1 MTDINHDN
9 TVYPSSSFSGSP
21 YLYGQV
27 YTPSPDTR
35 LTQIKDLAVP
45 QLVRRTNGR
54 YTIRFRFKGATSPFL
69 SVSTRST
76 DRRTATM
83 RQRELAATAKAFM
96 LDRQEVSLQEL
107 TTHLKSMAE
116 QFLTDET
123 NDYWNGLEVA
133 TLVDEKSNLKELAAT
148 QALSLDQQKGI
159 RLALEVLTAAQQR
172 VDTGDTSGLIKL
184 TDGGGDDNN
193 HTDES
198 TIGDSTAILNNEQG
212 DRPAV
217 FTQVTA
223 PCSHSERPA
232 VESQPEVIHFRPLES
247 SRLDVNLTSRRFKS
261 LILQP
266 SVVFQEL
273 VTSLLAEKVQ
283 ILKSSSYKDLSSSL
297 NTVSRF
303 LPEDMDLMSRSGW
316 LAVRDAMLA
325 SEVRPSTINKLLTK
339 AKMCL
344 DYGLMNGQLEGRNPI
359 ERMKLTKDID
369 SKRRAFTDEELER
382 LLVRVEAE
390 YQFTR
395 HTAHTTSEARRWASL
410 VSVITGA
417 RAAEVCHL
425 TKRDIVTLD
434 NGLVCIDINED
445 GEGKSVKNKHS
456 VRLVPLTDGAYGFD
470 LASFLEWVYMQPEDE
485 GPLFGMTPSAYSS
498 WFNSRVIT
506 EALPDAENVSLHSLR
521 HWLATRMKER
531 GVNLVDAQG
540 ILGHSS
546 QSITYD
552 LYGKG
557 HAVGR
562 LAEVLKTAL
571 L

>member
-35 LTQIKDLAVP
+35 LTQIKDLATP

-54 YTIRFRFKGATSPFL
+54 YTVRFRLKGATTPFL

-96 LDRQEVSLQEL
+96 LDRPEVSLQEL
-107 TTHLKSMAE
+107 TEHLRSMAE
-116 QFLTDET
+116 QFLTDASD
-123 NDYWNGLEVA
+123 DYWNGLEVA

-184 TDGGGDDNN
+184 IDGGVSQLTDDNN
-193 HTDES
+193 LTDDS
-198 TIGDSTAILNNEQG
+198 TICDSMAILRNEQG
-212 DRPAV
+212 VSPQV
-217 FTQVTA
+217 FTQ
-223 PCSHSERPA
+223 ER
-232 VESQPEVIHFRPLES
+232 
-247 SRLDVNLTSRRFKS
+247 
-261 LILQP
+261 QP
-266 SVVFQEL
+266 SVVFSSL
-273 VTSLLAEKVQ
+273 VSSLLAEKVQ
-283 ILKSSSYKDLSSSL
+283 TLKTSSYKDLSSSL

-303 LPEDMDLMSRSGW
+303 LPEDMALMSRSEW

-325 SEVRPSTINKLLTK
+325 AEVRPSTINKLLTK

-359 ERMKLTKDID
+359 ERMKLTKDTD
-369 SKRRAFTDEELER
+369 SKRRAFTDDELEG
-382 LLVRVEAE
+382 LLGRVEAE

-395 HTAHTTSEARRWASL
+395 HTAQTSSEARRWASL
-410 VSVITGA
+410 VSVVTGA
-417 RAAEVCHL
+417 RSAEVCHL

-470 LASFLEWVYMQPEDE
+470 LASFLSWVNTQSDE

-562 LAEVLKTAL
+562 LADVLKTAL

>member
-1 MTDINHDN
+1 
-9 TVYPSSSFSGSP
+9 
-21 YLYGQV
+21 
-27 YTPSPDTR
+27 
-35 LTQIKDLAVP
+35 
-45 QLVRRTNGR
+45 
-54 YTIRFRFKGATSPFL
+54 
-69 SVSTRST
+69 
-76 DRRTATM
+76 M

-96 LDRQEVSLQEL
+96 LDRPEVSLQEL
-107 TTHLKSMAE
+107 TEHLRSMAE
-116 QFLTDET
+116 QFLTDASD
-123 NDYWNGLEVA
+123 DYWNGLEVA

-184 TDGGGDDNN
+184 IDDNN
-193 HTDES
+193 HTDYS
-198 TIGDSTAILNNEQG
+198 TIGDSTSILKNEQG
-212 DRPAV
+212 DRPVV
-217 FTQVTA
+217 FTQ
-223 PCSHSERPA
+223 ER
-232 VESQPEVIHFRPLES
+232 QPEVTICSFS
-247 SRLDVNLTSRRFKS
+247 
-261 LILQP
+261 
-266 SVVFQEL
+266 EL
-273 VTSLLAEKVQ
+273 VSSLLAEKVQ
-283 ILKSSSYKDLSSSL
+283 TLKSSSYKDLSSSL

-303 LPEDMDLMSRSGW
+303 LPEDMDLMSRSEW

-359 ERMKLTKDID
+359 ERMKLTKDVD

-395 HTAHTTSEARRWASL
+395 HTAHTTSEARRWATL
-410 VSVITGA
+410 VSVVTGA
-417 RAAEVCHL
+417 RSAEVCHL
-425 TKRDIVTLD
+425 IKRDIVTIEKM
-434 NGLVCIDINED
+434 VCIDINED
-445 GEGKSVKNKHS
+445 GDGKSVKNKHS

-470 LASFLEWVYMQPEDE
+470 LTSFLSWVDAQPDD

-498 WFNSRVIT
+498 WFNSRVLT
-506 EALPDAENVSLHSLR
+506 EALPDADNVSLHSLR

-562 LAEVLKTAL
+562 LADAL
-571 L
+571 NLALVGM

>member
-9 TVYPSSSFSGSP
+9 TVCPSSSFSGSP
-21 YLYGQV
+21 YLYQQV
-27 YTPSPDTR
+27 CTSSPDTR

-45 QLVRRTNGR
+45 QLVRRANGR
-54 YTIRFRFKGATSPFL
+54 YTIRFRLKGQTIPFL

-76 DRRTATM
+76 DRRVATM
-83 RQRELAATAKAFM
+83 RQRELAATAKSFM
-96 LDRQEVSLQEL
+96 LDRPDVSLQEL
-107 TTHLKSMAE
+107 TDHLRSMAE
-116 QFLTDET
+116 QFLTDASD
-123 NDYWNGLEVA
+123 DYWNGLEVA

-184 TDGGGDDNN
+184 IDDNN
-193 HTDES
+193 LTDDS
-198 TIGDSTAILNNEQG
+198 TIGDSTSILKNEQG

-217 FTQVTA
+217 FTQ
-223 PCSHSERPA
+223 ERQ
-232 VESQPEVIHFRPLES
+232 S
-247 SRLDVNLTSRRFKS
+247 
-261 LILQP
+261 
-266 SVVFQEL
+266 SVVFSSL
-273 VTSLLAEKVQ
+273 VSSLLAEKVQ
-283 ILKSSSYKDLSSSL
+283 TLKTSSYKDLSSSL

-316 LAVRDAMLA
+316 LAVRDSILA

-382 LLVRVEAE
+382 LLVRVESE

-410 VSVITGA
+410 VSVVTGA
-417 RAAEVCHL
+417 RSAEVCHL

-445 GEGKSVKNKHS
+445 GDGKSVKNKHS

-470 LASFLEWVYMQPEDE
+470 LTSFLSWVDMQPDE

-498 WFNSRVIT
+498 WFNSRVLT
-506 EALPDAENVSLHSLR
+506 EALGDSQDVSLHSLR

-562 LAEVLKTAL
+562 LADVLKTAL

>member
-21 YLYGQV
+21 YLYQ
-27 YTPSPDTR
+27 TSSPDTR
-35 LTQIKDLAVP
+35 LTQINLLATP
-45 QLVRRTNGR
+45 QLVRRANGR
-54 YTIRFRFKGATSPFL
+54 YTIRFRLKGQTIPFL

-76 DRRTATM
+76 DRRVATM
-83 RQRELAATAKAFM
+83 RQRELAATAKTFM
-96 LDRQEVSLQEL
+96 LDRPEVSLQEL
-107 TTHLKSMAE
+107 TEHLRSMAE
-116 QFLTDET
+116 QFLTDASD
-123 NDYWNGLEVA
+123 DYWNGLEVA
-133 TLVDEKSNLKELAAT
+133 TLVDEKSNLRDT

-172 VDTGDTSGLIKL
+172 VDTGDASGLIKL
-184 TDGGGDDNN
+184 IDDNN
-193 HTDES
+193 HTDYS
-198 TIGDSTAILNNEQG
+198 TIGDSTSILKNEQG

-217 FTQVTA
+217 FTQ
-223 PCSHSERPA
+223 ER
-232 VESQPEVIHFRPLES
+232 QPEVTICSFS
-247 SRLDVNLTSRRFKS
+247 
-261 LILQP
+261 
-266 SVVFQEL
+266 EL
-273 VTSLLAEKVQ
+273 VSSLLAEKVQ
-283 ILKSSSYKDLSSSL
+283 TLKSSSYKDLSSSL

-303 LPEDMDLMSRSGW
+303 LPEDMDLMSRSEW
-316 LAVRDAMLA
+316 LAVRDSMLA
-325 SEVRPSTINKLLTK
+325 AEVRPSTINKLLTK

-382 LLVRVEAE
+382 LLVRVESE

-410 VSVITGA
+410 VSVVTGA
-417 RAAEVCHL
+417 RSAEVCHL

-434 NGLVCIDINED
+434 NGLTCIDINED
-445 GEGKSVKNKHS
+445 GDGKSVKNKHS
-456 VRLVPLTDGAYGFD
+456 VRLVPLTDGACGFD
-470 LASFLEWVYMQPEDE
+470 LKSFLEWVDAQPEDE

-498 WFNSRVIT
+498 WFNSRVLT
-506 EALPDAENVSLHSLR
+506 EALGDAENVSLHSLR

>member
-1 MTDINHDN
+1 MTDINYDN

-21 YLYGQV
+21 YLYQQV

-35 LTQIKDLAVP
+35 LTQINLLGVAKP
-45 QLVRRTNGR
+45 QLVRRANGR
-54 YTIRFRFKGATSPFL
+54 YTIRFRLKGQTTPFL

-76 DRRTATM
+76 DRRVATM

-96 LDRQEVSLQEL
+96 LDRPEVSLQEL
-107 TTHLKSMAE
+107 TEHLRSMAE
-116 QFLTDET
+116 QFLTDASD
-123 NDYWNGLEVA
+123 DYWNGLEVA

-172 VDTGDTSGLIKL
+172 VDTGDTSSLIKL
-184 TDGGGDDNN
+184 IDGGVSQLTDDNN
-193 HTDES
+193 HTDYS
-198 TIGDSTAILNNEQG
+198 TISDSTSILKNEQG

-217 FTQVTA
+217 LTQ
-223 PCSHSERPA
+223 ER
-232 VESQPEVIHFRPLES
+232 
-247 SRLDVNLTSRRFKS
+247 
-261 LILQP
+261 QP
-266 SVVFQEL
+266 SVVFSSL
-273 VTSLLAEKVQ
+273 VSSLLAEKVQ
-283 ILKSSSYKDLSSSL
+283 TLKSSSYKDLSSSL

-303 LPEDMDLMSRSGW
+303 LTTGMDLMSRSEW

-325 SEVRPSTINKLLTK
+325 AEVRPSTINKLLTK

-382 LLVRVEAE
+382 LLVRVESE

-410 VSVITGA
+410 VSVVTGA
-417 RAAEVCHL
+417 RSAEVCHL

-445 GEGKSVKNKHS
+445 GDGKSVKNKHS
-456 VRLVPLTDGAYGFD
+456 VRLVPLTDGACGLD
-470 LASFLEWVYMQPEDE
+470 LKSFLEWVDMQPDE

-498 WFNSRVIT
+498 WFNSRVMT
-506 EALPDAENVSLHSLR
+506 EALGDATDVSLHSLR

>member
-9 TVYPSSSFSGSP
+9 TVCPSSSFSGSP
-21 YLYGQV
+21 YLYQQV
-27 YTPSPDTR
+27 YTSSPDTR

-45 QLVRRTNGR
+45 QLVRRANGR
-54 YTIRFRFKGATSPFL
+54 YTIRFRLKGQTTPFL

-76 DRRTATM
+76 DRRVATM

-96 LDRQEVSLQEL
+96 LDRPEVSLQEL
-107 TTHLKSMAE
+107 TAHLRSMAE
-116 QFLTDET
+116 QFLTDASD
-123 NDYWNGLEVA
+123 DYWNGLEVA
-133 TLVDEKSNLKELAAT
+133 TLVDEKSNLRELAAT

-184 TDGGGDDNN
+184 IDGGVSWLTDDNN
-193 HTDES
+193 HTDYS
-198 TIGDSTAILNNEQG
+198 TIGDSTSILKNEQG
-212 DRPAV
+212 GRPAV
-217 FTQVTA
+217 FTQ
-223 PCSHSERPA
+223 ER
-232 VESQPEVIHFRPLES
+232 
-247 SRLDVNLTSRRFKS
+247 
-261 LILQP
+261 QP
-266 SVVFQEL
+266 SVVFSSL
-273 VTSLLAEKVQ
+273 VSSLLAEKVQ
-283 ILKSSSYKDLSSSL
+283 TLKSSSYKDLSSSL

-303 LPEDMDLMSRSGW
+303 LPEDMDLMSRSEW
-316 LAVRDAMLA
+316 LAVRDSMLA
-325 SEVRPSTINKLLTK
+325 AEVRPSTINKLLTK

-382 LLVRVEAE
+382 LLVRVESE

-410 VSVITGA
+410 VSVVTGA
-417 RAAEVCHL
+417 RSAEVCHL

-445 GEGKSVKNKHS
+445 GDGKSVKNKHS
-456 VRLVPLTDGAYGFD
+456 VRLVPLTDGACGLD
-470 LASFLEWVYMQPEDE
+470 LKSFLEWVDTQPTD

-498 WFNSRVIT
+498 WFNSRVMT
-506 EALPDAENVSLHSLR
+506 EALGDATDVSLHSLR

>member
-1 MTDINHDN
+1 
-9 TVYPSSSFSGSP
+9 
-21 YLYGQV
+21 
-27 YTPSPDTR
+27 
-35 LTQIKDLAVP
+35 
-45 QLVRRTNGR
+45 
-54 YTIRFRFKGATSPFL
+54 
-69 SVSTRST
+69 
-76 DRRTATM
+76 M

-96 LDRQEVSLQEL
+96 LDRPEVSLQEL
-107 TTHLKSMAE
+107 TEHLRSMAE
-116 QFLTDET
+116 QFLTDASD
-123 NDYWNGLEVA
+123 DYWNGLEVA

-172 VDTGDTSGLIKL
+172 VDTGDASGLIKL
-184 TDGGGDDNN
+184 IDDNN
-193 HTDES
+193 HTDYS
-198 TIGDSTAILNNEQG
+198 TIGDSKAILKNEQG

-217 FTQVTA
+217 FTQEPQPDLPA
-223 PCSHSERPA
+223 ICSFS
-232 VESQPEVIHFRPLES
+232 
-247 SRLDVNLTSRRFKS
+247 
-261 LILQP
+261 
-266 SVVFQEL
+266 EL
-273 VTSLLAEKVQ
+273 VSSLLAEKVQ
-283 ILKSSSYKDLSSSL
+283 TLKSSSYKDLSSSL

-316 LAVRDAMLA
+316 LAVRDSMLA
-325 SEVRPSTINKLLTK
+325 AEVRPSTINKLLTK

-410 VSVITGA
+410 VSVVTGA
-417 RAAEVCHL
+417 RSAEVCHL

-445 GEGKSVKNKHS
+445 GDGKSVKNKHS

-470 LASFLEWVYMQPEDE
+470 LTSFLSWVDMQPDE

-498 WFNSRVIT
+498 WFNSRVMT
-506 EALPDAENVSLHSLR
+506 EALGDSQNVSLHSLR

-562 LAEVLKTAL
+562 LADVLKTAL

>member
-1 MTDINHDN
+1 MTDINHDS

-27 YTPSPDTR
+27 YTSSPDTR
-35 LTQIKDLAVP
+35 LTQINLLSVAKP
-45 QLVRRTNGR
+45 QLVRRANGR
-54 YTIRFRFKGATSPFL
+54 YTIRFRLKGQTTPFL

-76 DRRTATM
+76 DRRVATM

-96 LDRQEVSLQEL
+96 LDRPEVSLQEL
-107 TTHLKSMAE
+107 TEHLRSMAE
-116 QFLTDET
+116 QFLTDASD
-123 NDYWNGLEVA
+123 DYWNGLEVA

-172 VDTGDTSGLIKL
+172 IDTGDTSGLIKL
-184 TDGGGDDNN
+184 IDDNN
-193 HTDES
+193 HTDYS
-198 TIGDSTAILNNEQG
+198 TIGDSTSILKNEQG
-212 DRPAV
+212 DRPVV
-217 FTQVTA
+217 FTQ
-223 PCSHSERPA
+223 ER
-232 VESQPEVIHFRPLES
+232 QPEVTICSFS
-247 SRLDVNLTSRRFKS
+247 
-261 LILQP
+261 
-266 SVVFQEL
+266 EL
-273 VTSLLAEKVQ
+273 VSSLLAEKVQ
-283 ILKSSSYKDLSSSL
+283 TLKSSSYKDLSSSL

-303 LPEDMDLMSRSGW
+303 LPEDMDLMSRSEW

-359 ERMKLTKDID
+359 ERMKLTKDVD
-369 SKRRAFTDEELER
+369 SKRRAFTDEEMER
-382 LLVRVEAE
+382 LLVRVESE

-410 VSVITGA
+410 VSVVTGA
-417 RAAEVCHL
+417 RSAEVCHL

-445 GEGKSVKNKHS
+445 GDGKSVKNKHS
-456 VRLVPLTDGAYGFD
+456 VRLVPLTDGACGLD
-470 LASFLEWVYMQPEDE
+470 LKSFLEWVDMQPDE

-498 WFNSRVIT
+498 WFNSRVLT

-557 HAVGR
+557 HAVQR
-562 LAEVLKTAL
+562 LADAL
-571 L
+571 AVTFG

>member
-1 MTDINHDN
+1 
-9 TVYPSSSFSGSP
+9 
-21 YLYGQV
+21 
-27 YTPSPDTR
+27 
-35 LTQIKDLAVP
+35 
-45 QLVRRTNGR
+45 
-54 YTIRFRFKGATSPFL
+54 
-69 SVSTRST
+69 
-76 DRRTATM
+76 M
-83 RQRELAATAKAFM
+83 RQRELAVTAKAFL
-96 LDRQEVSLQEL
+96 LDKPEVTLQEL
-107 TTHLKSMAE
+107 TEHLRSMAE
-116 QFLTDET
+116 QFLTDASD
-123 NDYWNGLEVA
+123 DYWNGIEVA

-172 VDTGDTSGLIKL
+172 VDTGDASGLIKL
-184 TDGGGDDNN
+184 IDDNN
-193 HTDES
+193 HTDYS
-198 TIGDSTAILNNEQG
+198 TIGDSTSILKNEQG

-223 PCSHSERPA
+223 PCSHSEC
-232 VESQPEVIHFRPLES
+232 QPEVAICSFS
-247 SRLDVNLTSRRFKS
+247 
-261 LILQP
+261 
-266 SVVFQEL
+266 EL
-273 VTSLLAEKVQ
+273 VSSLLAEKVQ
-283 ILKSSSYKDLSSSL
+283 TLKSSSYKDLSSSL

-303 LPEDMDLMSRSGW
+303 LPEDMDLMSRSEW

-325 SEVRPSTINKLLTK
+325 AEVRPSTINKLLTK

-410 VSVITGA
+410 VSVVTGA
-417 RAAEVCHL
+417 RSAEVCHL

-445 GEGKSVKNKHS
+445 GDGKSVKNKHS

-470 LASFLEWVYMQPEDE
+470 LKSFLSWVDMQPDE

-498 WFNSRVIT
+498 WFNSRVLT

-557 HAVGR
+557 HAVQR
-562 LAEVLKTAL
+562 LADAL
-571 L
+571 VMTHG

>member
-9 TVYPSSSFSGSP
+9 TVCPSSSFSGSP

-35 LTQIKDLAVP
+35 LTQINLLGVAKP
-45 QLVRRTNGR
+45 QLVRRANGR
-54 YTIRFRFKGATSPFL
+54 YTIRFRLKGQTIPFL

-76 DRRTATM
+76 DRRVATM

-96 LDRQEVSLQEL
+96 LDRPEVSLQEL
-107 TTHLKSMAE
+107 TEHLRSMAE
-116 QFLTDET
+116 QFLTDASD
-123 NDYWNGLEVA
+123 DYWNGLEVA

-172 VDTGDTSGLIKL
+172 VDTGDASGLIKL
-184 TDGGGDDNN
+184 IDDNN
-193 HTDES
+193 HTDYS
-198 TIGDSTAILNNEQG
+198 TIGDSTSILKNEQG

-217 FTQVTA
+217 FTQ
-223 PCSHSERPA
+223 ER
-232 VESQPEVIHFRPLES
+232 QPEVTICSFS
-247 SRLDVNLTSRRFKS
+247 
-261 LILQP
+261 
-266 SVVFQEL
+266 EL
-273 VTSLLAEKVQ
+273 VSSLLAEKVQ
-283 ILKSSSYKDLSSSL
+283 TLKSSSYKDLSSSL

-303 LPEDMDLMSRSGW
+303 LPEDMDLMSRSEW

-359 ERMKLTKDID
+359 ERMKLTKDVD

-395 HTAHTTSEARRWASL
+395 HTAHTTSEARRWATL
-410 VSVITGA
+410 VSVVTGA
-417 RAAEVCHL
+417 RSAEVCHL
-425 TKRDIVTLD
+425 IKRDIVTID
-434 NGLVCIDINED
+434 KMVCIDINED
-445 GEGKSVKNKHS
+445 GDGKSVKNKHS

-470 LASFLEWVYMQPEDE
+470 LTSFLSWVDAQPDD

-498 WFNSRVIT
+498 WFNSRVLT
-506 EALPDAENVSLHSLR
+506 EALPDADNVSLHSLR

-562 LAEVLKTAL
+562 LADAL
-571 L
+571 NLALVGM

>member
-35 LTQIKDLAVP
+35 LTQINLLGVAKP
-45 QLVRRTNGR
+45 QLVRRANGR
-54 YTIRFRFKGATSPFL
+54 YTIRFRLKGQTTPFL

-76 DRRTATM
+76 DRRVATM

-96 LDRQEVSLQEL
+96 LDRPEVSLQEL
-107 TTHLKSMAE
+107 TEHLRSMAE
-116 QFLTDET
+116 QFLTDASD
-123 NDYWNGLEVA
+123 DYWNGLEVA

-184 TDGGGDDNN
+184 IDDNN
-193 HTDES
+193 HTDYS
-198 TIGDSTAILNNEQG
+198 TIGDSTSILKNEQG
-212 DRPAV
+212 DRPVV
-217 FTQVTA
+217 FTQ
-223 PCSHSERPA
+223 ER
-232 VESQPEVIHFRPLES
+232 QPEVTICSFS
-247 SRLDVNLTSRRFKS
+247 
-261 LILQP
+261 
-266 SVVFQEL
+266 EL
-273 VTSLLAEKVQ
+273 VSSLLAEKVQ
-283 ILKSSSYKDLSSSL
+283 TLKSSSYKDLSSSL

-303 LPEDMDLMSRSGW
+303 LPEDMDLMSRSEW

-359 ERMKLTKDID
+359 ERMKLTKDVD

-395 HTAHTTSEARRWASL
+395 HTAHTTSEARRWATL
-410 VSVITGA
+410 VSVVTGA
-417 RAAEVCHL
+417 RSAEVCHL
-425 TKRDIVTLD
+425 IKRDIVTID
-434 NGLVCIDINED
+434 KMVCIDINED
-445 GEGKSVKNKHS
+445 GDGKSVKNKHS

-470 LASFLEWVYMQPEDE
+470 LTSFLSWVDAQPDD

-498 WFNSRVIT
+498 WFNSRVLT
-506 EALPDAENVSLHSLR
+506 EALPDADNVSLHSLR

-562 LAEVLKTAL
+562 LADAL
-571 L
+571 AVALSTP

>member
-9 TVYPSSSFSGSP
+9 TVYQSSSFSGSP
-21 YLYGQV
+21 YLYQQV

-35 LTQIKDLAVP
+35 LTQINLLGVAKP
-45 QLVRRTNGR
+45 QLVRRANGR
-54 YTIRFRFKGATSPFL
+54 YTIRFRLKGQTTPFL

-76 DRRTATM
+76 DRRVATM

-96 LDRQEVSLQEL
+96 LDRPEVSLQEL
-107 TTHLKSMAE
+107 TEHLRSMAE
-116 QFLTDET
+116 QFLTDASD
-123 NDYWNGLEVA
+123 DYWNGLEVA

-184 TDGGGDDNN
+184 IDDNN
-193 HTDES
+193 LTDDS
-198 TIGDSTAILNNEQG
+198 TIGDSTSILNNEQG

-217 FTQVTA
+217 FTQ
-223 PCSHSERPA
+223 ERQ
-232 VESQPEVIHFRPLES
+232 S
-247 SRLDVNLTSRRFKS
+247 
-261 LILQP
+261 
-266 SVVFQEL
+266 SVVFSSL
-273 VTSLLAEKVQ
+273 VSSLLAEKVQ
-283 ILKSSSYKDLSSSL
+283 TLKTSSYKDLSSSL

-316 LAVRDAMLA
+316 LAVRDSMLA

-382 LLVRVEAE
+382 LLVRVESE

-410 VSVITGA
+410 VSVVTGA
-417 RAAEVCHL
+417 RSAEVCHL

-445 GEGKSVKNKHS
+445 GDGKSVKNKHS

-470 LASFLEWVYMQPEDE
+470 LTSFLSWVDMQPDE

-498 WFNSRVIT
+498 WFNSRVLT
-506 EALPDAENVSLHSLR
+506 EALGDSQDVSLHSLR

-562 LAEVLKTAL
+562 LADVLKTAL

>member
-21 YLYGQV
+21 YLYQQV
-27 YTPSPDTR
+27 YTSSPDTR
-35 LTQIKDLAVP
+35 LTQINLLSVAKP
-45 QLVRRTNGR
+45 QLVRRANGR
-54 YTIRFRFKGATSPFL
+54 YTIRFRLKGQTTPFL

-76 DRRTATM
+76 DRRVATM

-96 LDRQEVSLQEL
+96 LDRPEVSLQEL
-107 TTHLKSMAE
+107 KEHLRSMAE
-116 QFLTDET
+116 QFLTDASD
-123 NDYWNGLEVA
+123 DYWNGLEVA

-184 TDGGGDDNN
+184 IDGGVSQLTDDNN
-193 HTDES
+193 HTDYS
-198 TIGDSTAILNNEQG
+198 TIGDSTSILKNEQG

-217 FTQVTA
+217 FTQ
-223 PCSHSERPA
+223 ERQ
-232 VESQPEVIHFRPLES
+232 S
-247 SRLDVNLTSRRFKS
+247 
-261 LILQP
+261 
-266 SVVFQEL
+266 SVVFSSL
-273 VTSLLAEKVQ
+273 VSSLLAEKVQ
-283 ILKSSSYKDLSSSL
+283 TLKTSSYKDLSSSL

-316 LAVRDAMLA
+316 LAVRDSMLA

-344 DYGLMNGQLEGRNPI
+344 DYALMNGQLEGRNPI
-359 ERMKLTKDID
+359 ERMKLVKDVE

-382 LLVRVEAE
+382 LLGRVEAE

-395 HTAHTTSEARRWASL
+395 HTAQTSSEARRWASL

-470 LASFLEWVYMQPEDE
+470 LASFLSWVDTQPDE

-498 WFNSRVIT
+498 WFNSRVMT
-506 EALPDAENVSLHSLR
+506 EALGDAENVSLHSLR

>member
-1 MTDINHDN
+1 
-9 TVYPSSSFSGSP
+9 
-21 YLYGQV
+21 
-27 YTPSPDTR
+27 
-35 LTQIKDLAVP
+35 
-45 QLVRRTNGR
+45 
-54 YTIRFRFKGATSPFL
+54 
-69 SVSTRST
+69 
-76 DRRTATM
+76 M
-83 RQRELAATAKAFM
+83 RQRELAATAKAFL

-107 TTHLKSMAE
+107 TAHLKSMAE
-116 QFLTDET
+116 QFLTDAT

-133 TLVDEKSNLKELAAT
+133 TLVDEKANLKELAAT

-184 TDGGGDDNN
+184 IDDNN
-193 HTDES
+193 LTDDS
-198 TIGDSTAILNNEQG
+198 TIGDSTSILIDEQG
-212 DRPAV
+212 SCSEG
-217 FTQVTA
+217 FTQ
-223 PCSHSERPA
+223 ERQLLTP
-232 VESQPEVIHFRPLES
+232 ESRES
-247 SRLDVNLTSRRFKS
+247 SVL
-261 LILQP
+261 
-266 SVVFQEL
+266 FQEL

-283 ILKSSSYKDLSSSL
+283 TLKTSSYKDLSSSL

-303 LPEDMDLMSRSGW
+303 LPEDMDMMSRSGW

-325 SEVRPSTINKLLTK
+325 AEVRPSTINKLLTK

-344 DYGLMNGQLEGRNPI
+344 DYALMNGQLEGRNPI

-382 LLVRVEAE
+382 LLGRVEAE

-470 LASFLEWVYMQPEDE
+470 LESFLSWVDTQPDE

-498 WFNSRVIT
+498 WFNSRVMT
-506 EALPDAENVSLHSLR
+506 EALGDAENVSLHSLR
-521 HWLATRMKER
+521 HWLATCMKER

-557 HAVGR
+557 HAVKR

>member
-9 TVYPSSSFSGSP
+9 TVYTSSSFSGSP

-27 YTPSPDTR
+27 CTSSPDTR

-45 QLVRRTNGR
+45 QLVRRANGR
-54 YTIRFRFKGATSPFL
+54 YTIRFRLKGQTIPFL

-76 DRRTATM
+76 DRRVATM
-83 RQRELAATAKAFM
+83 RQRELAATAKSFM
-96 LDRQEVSLQEL
+96 LDRPDVSLQEL
-107 TTHLKSMAE
+107 TDHLRSMAE
-116 QFLTDET
+116 QFLTDASD
-123 NDYWNGLEVA
+123 DYWNGLEVA

-159 RLALEVLTAAQQR
+159 RLALEVLTAAQKR

-184 TDGGGDDNN
+184 IDDNN
-193 HTDES
+193 HTDYS
-198 TIGDSTAILNNEQG
+198 TIGDSTSILKNEQG

-217 FTQVTA
+217 FTQ
-223 PCSHSERPA
+223 ER
-232 VESQPEVIHFRPLES
+232 
-247 SRLDVNLTSRRFKS
+247 
-261 LILQP
+261 QP
-266 SVVFQEL
+266 SVVFSSL
-273 VTSLLAEKVQ
+273 VSSLLAEKVQ
-283 ILKSSSYKDLSSSL
+283 TLKSSSYKDLSSSL

-303 LPEDMDLMSRSGW
+303 LPEDMDLMSRSEW

-325 SEVRPSTINKLLTK
+325 AEVRPSTINKLLTK

-395 HTAHTTSEARRWASL
+395 HTAHTTSEARRWATL
-410 VSVITGA
+410 VSVVTGA
-417 RAAEVCHL
+417 RSAEVCHL

-445 GEGKSVKNKHS
+445 GDGKSVKNKHS

-470 LASFLEWVYMQPEDE
+470 LTSFLEWVDMQPDE

-498 WFNSRVIT
+498 WFNSRVLT

-562 LAEVLKTAL
+562 LA
-571 L
+571 

>member
-35 LTQIKDLAVP
+35 LTQINLLGVAKP
-45 QLVRRTNGR
+45 QLVRRANGR
-54 YTIRFRFKGATSPFL
+54 YTIRFRLKGQTTPFL

-76 DRRTATM
+76 DRRVATM

-96 LDRQEVSLQEL
+96 LDRPEVSLQEL
-107 TTHLKSMAE
+107 TEHLRSMAE
-116 QFLTDET
+116 QFLTDASD
-123 NDYWNGLEVA
+123 DYWNGLEVA

-184 TDGGGDDNN
+184 IDGGVSQLTDDNN
-193 HTDES
+193 HTDYS
-198 TIGDSTAILNNEQG
+198 TIGDSTSILKNEQG

-217 FTQVTA
+217 FTQ
-223 PCSHSERPA
+223 ER
-232 VESQPEVIHFRPLES
+232 
-247 SRLDVNLTSRRFKS
+247 
-261 LILQP
+261 QP
-266 SVVFQEL
+266 SVVFSSL
-273 VTSLLAEKVQ
+273 VSSLLAEKVQ
-283 ILKSSSYKDLSSSL
+283 TLKSSSYKDLSSSL

-316 LAVRDAMLA
+316 LAVRDSMLA

-359 ERMKLTKDID
+359 ERMKLTKDTD

-382 LLVRVEAE
+382 LLVRVESE

-410 VSVITGA
+410 VSVVTGA
-417 RAAEVCHL
+417 RSAEVCHL

-445 GEGKSVKNKHS
+445 GDGKSVKNKHS
-456 VRLVPLTDGAYGFD
+456 VRLVPLTDGACGLD
-470 LASFLEWVYMQPEDE
+470 LKSFLEWVDMQPDE

-498 WFNSRVIT
+498 WFNSRVLT
-506 EALPDAENVSLHSLR
+506 EALGDAENVSLHSLR

>member
-9 TVYPSSSFSGSP
+9 TVYSSSSFSGSP

-35 LTQIKDLAVP
+35 LTQINLLGVAKP
-45 QLVRRTNGR
+45 QLVRRANGR
-54 YTIRFRFKGATSPFL
+54 YTIRFRLKGQTTPFL

-76 DRRTATM
+76 DRRVATM

-96 LDRQEVSLQEL
+96 LDRPEVSLQEL
-107 TTHLKSMAE
+107 TDHLRSMAE
-116 QFLTDET
+116 QFLTDASD
-123 NDYWNGLEVA
+123 DYWNGLEVA

-184 TDGGGDDNN
+184 IDDNN
-193 HTDES
+193 HTDYS
-198 TIGDSTAILNNEQG
+198 TIGDSTSILKNEQG
-212 DRPAV
+212 DRPVV
-217 FTQVTA
+217 FTQ
-223 PCSHSERPA
+223 ER
-232 VESQPEVIHFRPLES
+232 QPEVTICSFS
-247 SRLDVNLTSRRFKS
+247 
-261 LILQP
+261 
-266 SVVFQEL
+266 EL
-273 VTSLLAEKVQ
+273 VSSLLAEKVQ
-283 ILKSSSYKDLSSSL
+283 TLKSSSYKDLSSSL

-303 LPEDMDLMSRSGW
+303 LPEDMDLMSRSEW

-359 ERMKLTKDID
+359 ERMKLTKDVD

-395 HTAHTTSEARRWASL
+395 HTAHTTSEARRWATL
-410 VSVITGA
+410 VSVVTGA
-417 RAAEVCHL
+417 RSAEVCHL

-445 GEGKSVKNKHS
+445 GDGKSVKNKHS
-456 VRLVPLTDGAYGFD
+456 VRLVPLTDGACGLD
-470 LASFLEWVYMQPEDE
+470 LKSFLEWVDMQPDE

-498 WFNSRVIT
+498 WFNSRVLT

-557 HAVGR
+557 HAVQR
-562 LAEVLKTAL
+562 LADAL
-571 L
+571 AVTFG

>member
-1 MTDINHDN
+1 
-9 TVYPSSSFSGSP
+9 
-21 YLYGQV
+21 
-27 YTPSPDTR
+27 
-35 LTQIKDLAVP
+35 
-45 QLVRRTNGR
+45 
-54 YTIRFRFKGATSPFL
+54 
-69 SVSTRST
+69 
-76 DRRTATM
+76 M

-96 LDRQEVSLQEL
+96 LDRPEVSLQEL
-107 TTHLKSMAE
+107 TKHLRSMAE
-116 QFLTDET
+116 QFLTDASD
-123 NDYWNGLEVA
+123 DYWNGLEVA

-184 TDGGGDDNN
+184 IDGQLTGGLTDY
-193 HTDES
+193 S
-198 TIGDSTAILNNEQG
+198 TIGDSTSILKNEQG

-217 FTQVTA
+217 FTQ
-223 PCSHSERPA
+223 ER
-232 VESQPEVIHFRPLES
+232 
-247 SRLDVNLTSRRFKS
+247 
-261 LILQP
+261 QP
-266 SVVFQEL
+266 SVVFSSL
-273 VTSLLAEKVQ
+273 VSSLLAEKVQ
-283 ILKSSSYKDLSSSL
+283 TLKSSSYKDLSSSL

-303 LPEDMDLMSRSGW
+303 LPEDMDLMSRSEW
-316 LAVRDAMLA
+316 LAVRDSMLA

-382 LLVRVEAE
+382 LLGRVEAE

-395 HTAHTTSEARRWASL
+395 HTAQTSSEARRWASL

-445 GEGKSVKNKHS
+445 GDGKSVKNKHS

-470 LASFLEWVYMQPEDE
+470 LASFLSWVDTQPDE

-498 WFNSRVIT
+498 WFNSRVMT
-506 EALPDAENVSLHSLR
+506 EALGDAENVSLHSLR

>member
-9 TVYPSSSFSGSP
+9 AVYPSSSFSGSP
-21 YLYGQV
+21 YLYTQV

-45 QLVRRTNGR
+45 HLLARLATPQLVRRANGR
-54 YTIRFRFKGATSPFL
+54 YTIRFRLKGQTTPFL

-76 DRRTATM
+76 DRRVATM
-83 RQRELAATAKAFM
+83 RQRELAATAKTFM
-96 LDRQEVSLQEL
+96 LDRPEVSLQEL
-107 TTHLKSMAE
+107 TEHLRSMAE
-116 QFLTDET
+116 QFLTDASD
-123 NDYWNGLEVA
+123 DYWNGLEVA

-184 TDGGGDDNN
+184 IDDNN
-193 HTDES
+193 LTDDS
-198 TIGDSTAILNNEQG
+198 TIGDSTSILRNEQG
-212 DRPAV
+212 VSPQV
-217 FTQVTA
+217 FTR
-223 PCSHSERPA
+223 ER
-232 VESQPEVIHFRPLES
+232 
-247 SRLDVNLTSRRFKS
+247 
-261 LILQP
+261 QP
-266 SVVFQEL
+266 SVVFSSL
-273 VTSLLAEKVQ
+273 VSSLLAEKVQ
-283 ILKSSSYKDLSSSL
+283 TLKTSSYKDLSSSL

-316 LAVRDAMLA
+316 LAVRDSMLA
-325 SEVRPSTINKLLTK
+325 AEVRPSTINKLLTK

-344 DYGLMNGQLEGRNPI
+344 DYGLMNGHLEGRNPI
-359 ERMKLTKDID
+359 ERMKLTKDVD

-382 LLVRVEAE
+382 LLVRVESE

-410 VSVITGA
+410 VSVVTGA
-417 RAAEVCHL
+417 RSAEVCHL

-445 GEGKSVKNKHS
+445 GDGKSVKNKHS
-456 VRLVPLTDGAYGFD
+456 VRLVPLTDGACGLD
-470 LASFLEWVYMQPEDE
+470 LKSFLSWVDTQPDE
-485 GPLFGMTPSAYSS
+485 GPLFGMTPSAYSN
-498 WFNSRVIT
+498 WFNSRVLT
-506 EALPDAENVSLHSLR
+506 EALPDATDISLHSLR

-562 LAEVLKTAL
+562 LADVLKTAL

>member
-1 MTDINHDN
+1 
-9 TVYPSSSFSGSP
+9 
-21 YLYGQV
+21 
-27 YTPSPDTR
+27 
-35 LTQIKDLAVP
+35 
-45 QLVRRTNGR
+45 
-54 YTIRFRFKGATSPFL
+54 
-69 SVSTRST
+69 
-76 DRRTATM
+76 M

-96 LDRQEVSLQEL
+96 LDRPEVSLQEL
-107 TTHLKSMAE
+107 TEHLRSMAE
-116 QFLTDET
+116 QFLTDASD
-123 NDYWNGLEVA
+123 DYWNGLEVA

-184 TDGGGDDNN
+184 IDGGVSQLTDDNN
-193 HTDES
+193 LTDDS
-198 TIGDSTAILNNEQG
+198 TIGDSTSILNNEQG

-217 FTQVTA
+217 FTQ
-223 PCSHSERPA
+223 ERQ
-232 VESQPEVIHFRPLES
+232 S
-247 SRLDVNLTSRRFKS
+247 
-261 LILQP
+261 
-266 SVVFQEL
+266 SVVFSSL
-273 VTSLLAEKVQ
+273 VSSLLAEKVQ
-283 ILKSSSYKDLSSSL
+283 TLKSSSYKDLSSSL

-303 LPEDMDLMSRSGW
+303 LPEDMDLMSRSEW

-325 SEVRPSTINKLLTK
+325 AEVRPSTINKLLTK

-382 LLVRVEAE
+382 LLVRVESE

-410 VSVITGA
+410 VSVVTGA
-417 RAAEVCHL
+417 RSAEVCHL
-425 TKRDIVTLD
+425 TKRDVVTLD

-445 GEGKSVKNKHS
+445 GDGKSVKNKHS
-456 VRLVPLTDGAYGFD
+456 VRLVPLTDGACGLD
-470 LASFLEWVYMQPEDE
+470 LKSFLEWVDTQPDDG

-498 WFNSRVIT
+498 WFNSRVLT
-506 EALPDAENVSLHSLR
+506 EALGDSQDVSLHSLR

>member
-1 MTDINHDN
+1 
-9 TVYPSSSFSGSP
+9 
-21 YLYGQV
+21 
-27 YTPSPDTR
+27 
-35 LTQIKDLAVP
+35 
-45 QLVRRTNGR
+45 
-54 YTIRFRFKGATSPFL
+54 
-69 SVSTRST
+69 
-76 DRRTATM
+76 M

-96 LDRQEVSLQEL
+96 LDRPEVSLQEL
-107 TTHLKSMAE
+107 TEHLRSMAE
-116 QFLTDET
+116 QFLTDASD
-123 NDYWNGLEVA
+123 DYWNGLEVA

-184 TDGGGDDNN
+184 IDDNN
-193 HTDES
+193 HTDYS
-198 TIGDSTAILNNEQG
+198 TIGDSTSILKNEQG
-212 DRPAV
+212 DRPVV
-217 FTQVTA
+217 FTQ
-223 PCSHSERPA
+223 ER
-232 VESQPEVIHFRPLES
+232 QPEVTICSFS
-247 SRLDVNLTSRRFKS
+247 
-261 LILQP
+261 
-266 SVVFQEL
+266 EL
-273 VTSLLAEKVQ
+273 VSSLLAEKVQ
-283 ILKSSSYKDLSSSL
+283 TLKSSSYKDLSSSL

-303 LPEDMDLMSRSGW
+303 LPEDMDLMSRSEW

-359 ERMKLTKDID
+359 ERMKLTKDVD

-395 HTAHTTSEARRWASL
+395 HTAHTTSEARRWATL
-410 VSVITGA
+410 VSVVTGA
-417 RAAEVCHL
+417 RSAEVCHL
-425 TKRDIVTLD
+425 IKRDIVTIEKM
-434 NGLVCIDINED
+434 VCIDINED
-445 GEGKSVKNKHS
+445 GDGKSVKNKHS

-470 LASFLEWVYMQPEDE
+470 LTSFLSWVDAQPDD
-485 GPLFGMTPSAYSS
+485 GPLFGMTPSSYSS
-498 WFNSRVIT
+498 WFNSRVLT
-506 EALPDAENVSLHSLR
+506 EALPDADNVSLHSLR

-562 LAEVLKTAL
+562 LADAL
-571 L
+571 NLALVGM

>member
-1 MTDINHDN
+1 
-9 TVYPSSSFSGSP
+9 
-21 YLYGQV
+21 
-27 YTPSPDTR
+27 
-35 LTQIKDLAVP
+35 
-45 QLVRRTNGR
+45 
-54 YTIRFRFKGATSPFL
+54 
-69 SVSTRST
+69 
-76 DRRTATM
+76 M
-83 RQRELAATAKAFM
+83 RQRELAATAKSFM
-96 LDRQEVSLQEL
+96 LDRLDVSLQEL
-107 TTHLKSMAE
+107 TEHLRSMAE
-116 QFLTDET
+116 QFLTDASD
-123 NDYWNGLEVA
+123 DYWNGLDVA

-184 TDGGGDDNN
+184 IDDGVSQLTDNN
-193 HTDES
+193 HTDYS
-198 TIGDSTAILNNEQG
+198 TIGDSTAILKNEQG
-212 DRPAV
+212 VSTAV
-217 FTQVTA
+217 FTQEPQPVTRSRVTSEVTIA
-223 PCSHSERPA
+223 DQPAICSFS
-232 VESQPEVIHFRPLES
+232 
-247 SRLDVNLTSRRFKS
+247 D
-261 LILQP
+261 
-266 SVVFQEL
+266 L
-273 VTSLLAEKVQ
+273 VSSLLAEKVQ
-283 ILKSSSYKDLSSSL
+283 TLKSSSYKDLSSSL

-303 LPEDMDLMSRSGW
+303 LPEDMDMMSRSEW
-316 LAVRDAMLA
+316 LAVRDAMLSA
-325 SEVRPSTINKLLTK
+325 EVRPSTINKLLTK

-344 DYGLMNGQLEGRNPI
+344 DYGMMNGQLEGRNPI

-382 LLVRVEAE
+382 LLVRVESE

-410 VSVITGA
+410 VSVVTGA
-417 RAAEVCHL
+417 RSAEVCHL

-445 GEGKSVKNKHS
+445 GDGKSVKNKHS
-456 VRLVPLTDGAYGFD
+456 VRLVPLTDGACGLD
-470 LASFLEWVYMQPEDE
+470 LKSFLSWVNTQSDE

-498 WFNSRVIT
+498 WFNSRVMT
-506 EALPDAENVSLHSLR
+506 EALGDAENVSLHSLR

-562 LAEVLKTAL
+562 LADVLKTAL

>member
-1 MTDINHDN
+1 
-9 TVYPSSSFSGSP
+9 
-21 YLYGQV
+21 
-27 YTPSPDTR
+27 
-35 LTQIKDLAVP
+35 
-45 QLVRRTNGR
+45 
-54 YTIRFRFKGATSPFL
+54 
-69 SVSTRST
+69 
-76 DRRTATM
+76 M

-96 LDRQEVSLQEL
+96 LDRPEVSLQEL
-107 TTHLKSMAE
+107 TDHLRSMAE
-116 QFLTDET
+116 QFLTDASD
-123 NDYWNGLEVA
+123 DYWNGLEVA

-184 TDGGGDDNN
+184 IDDNN
-193 HTDES
+193 HTDYS
-198 TIGDSTAILNNEQG
+198 TIGDSTSILKNEQG
-212 DRPAV
+212 DRPVV
-217 FTQVTA
+217 FTQ
-223 PCSHSERPA
+223 ER
-232 VESQPEVIHFRPLES
+232 QPEVTICSFS
-247 SRLDVNLTSRRFKS
+247 
-261 LILQP
+261 
-266 SVVFQEL
+266 EL
-273 VTSLLAEKVQ
+273 VSSLLAEKVQ
-283 ILKSSSYKDLSSSL
+283 TLKSSSYKDLSSSL

-303 LPEDMDLMSRSGW
+303 LPEDMDLMSRSEW

-359 ERMKLTKDID
+359 ERMKLTKDVD

-395 HTAHTTSEARRWASL
+395 HTAHTTSEARRWATL
-410 VSVITGA
+410 VSVVTGA
-417 RAAEVCHL
+417 RSAEVCHL
-425 TKRDIVTLD
+425 IKRDIVTIEKM
-434 NGLVCIDINED
+434 VCIDINED
-445 GEGKSVKNKHS
+445 GDRKSVKNKHS

-470 LASFLEWVYMQPEDE
+470 LTSFLSWVDAQPDD

-498 WFNSRVIT
+498 WFNSRVLT
-506 EALPDAENVSLHSLR
+506 EALPDADNVSLHSLR

-562 LAEVLKTAL
+562 LADAL
-571 L
+571 NLALVGM

>member
-9 TVYPSSSFSGSP
+9 TVCPSSSFSGSP

-35 LTQIKDLAVP
+35 LTQIKDLATP

-54 YTIRFRFKGATSPFL
+54 YTVRFRLKGATSPFL

-83 RQRELAATAKAFM
+83 RQRELAVTAKAFL
-96 LDRQEVSLQEL
+96 LDKPEVTLQEL
-107 TTHLKSMAE
+107 TAHLRSMAE
-116 QFLTDET
+116 QFLTDASD
-123 NDYWNGLEVA
+123 DYWNGLEVA
-133 TLVDEKSNLKELAAT
+133 TLVDEKSNLRELAAT

-184 TDGGGDDNN
+184 IDGGVSQLTDDNN
-193 HTDES
+193 HTDYS
-198 TIGDSTAILNNEQG
+198 TIGDSTSILKNEQG
-212 DRPAV
+212 GRPAV
-217 FTQVTA
+217 FTQ
-223 PCSHSERPA
+223 ER
-232 VESQPEVIHFRPLES
+232 
-247 SRLDVNLTSRRFKS
+247 
-261 LILQP
+261 QP
-266 SVVFQEL
+266 SVVFSSL
-273 VTSLLAEKVQ
+273 VSSLLAEKVQ
-283 ILKSSSYKDLSSSL
+283 TLKSSSYKDLSSSL

-303 LPEDMDLMSRSGW
+303 LPENMDLMSRSEW

-325 SEVRPSTINKLLTK
+325 AEVRPSTINKLLTK

-344 DYGLMNGQLEGRNPI
+344 DYALMNGHLEGRNPI
-359 ERMKLTKDID
+359 ERMKLVKDVD
-369 SKRRAFTDEELER
+369 SKRRAFTDDELEG
-382 LLVRVEAE
+382 LLGRVEAE

-395 HTAHTTSEARRWASL
+395 HTAQTSSEARRWASL
-410 VSVITGA
+410 VSVVTGA
-417 RAAEVCHL
+417 RSAEVCHL

-470 LASFLEWVYMQPEDE
+470 LASFLSWVNTQSDE

>member
-1 MTDINHDN
+1 MTDINHDS
-9 TVYPSSSFSGSP
+9 TVYTSSSFSGSP
-21 YLYGQV
+21 YLYQQV
-27 YTPSPDTR
+27 YTSSPDTR
-35 LTQIKDLAVP
+35 LTQISLLSVAKP
-45 QLVRRTNGR
+45 QLVRRANGR
-54 YTIRFRFKGATSPFL
+54 YTIRFRLKGQTKPFL

-76 DRRTATM
+76 DRRVATM
-83 RQRELAATAKAFM
+83 RHRELASTAKAFL
-96 LDRQEVSLQEL
+96 LDKPEVSLQEL
-107 TTHLKSMAE
+107 TEHLRSMAE
-116 QFLTDET
+116 QFLTDASD
-123 NDYWNGLEVA
+123 DYWNGLEVA

-172 VDTGDTSGLIKL
+172 VDTGDASGLIKL
-184 TDGGGDDNN
+184 IDDNN
-193 HTDES
+193 HTDYS
-198 TIGDSTAILNNEQG
+198 TIGDSTSILKNEQG

-223 PCSHSERPA
+223 PCSHSER
-232 VESQPEVIHFRPLES
+232 
-247 SRLDVNLTSRRFKS
+247 
-261 LILQP
+261 QP
-266 SVVFQEL
+266 SVVFSSL
-273 VTSLLAEKVQ
+273 VSSLLAEKVQ
-283 ILKSSSYKDLSSSL
+283 TLKSSSYKDLSSSL

-303 LPEDMDLMSRSGW
+303 LPEDMDLMSRSEW

-325 SEVRPSTINKLLTK
+325 AEVRPSTINKLLTK

-344 DYGLMNGQLEGRNPI
+344 DYALMNGHLEGRNPI

-395 HTAHTTSEARRWASL
+395 HTAHTSSEARRWASL
-410 VSVITGA
+410 VSVVTGA
-417 RAAEVCHL
+417 RSAEVCHL

-445 GEGKSVKNKHS
+445 GDGKSVKNKHS

-470 LASFLEWVYMQPEDE
+470 LKSFLSWVNTQSDE

-498 WFNSRVIT
+498 WFNSRVLT

-557 HAVGR
+557 HAVQR
-562 LAEVLKTAL
+562 LADAL
-571 L
+571 VMTHG

>member
-1 MTDINHDN
+1 
-9 TVYPSSSFSGSP
+9 
-21 YLYGQV
+21 
-27 YTPSPDTR
+27 
-35 LTQIKDLAVP
+35 
-45 QLVRRTNGR
+45 
-54 YTIRFRFKGATSPFL
+54 
-69 SVSTRST
+69 
-76 DRRTATM
+76 M
-83 RQRELAATAKAFM
+83 RQRELAATAKSFM
-96 LDRQEVSLQEL
+96 LDRPDVSLQEL
-107 TTHLKSMAE
+107 TDHLRSMAE
-116 QFLTDET
+116 QFLTDASD
-123 NDYWNGLEVA
+123 DYWNGLEVA

-172 VDTGDTSGLIKL
+172 VDTGDASGLIDIVMNNP
-184 TDGGGDDNN
+184 TDY
-193 HTDES
+193 S
-198 TIGDSTAILNNEQG
+198 TICDSMAILSNEQG
-212 DRPAV
+212 VSPEV
-217 FTQVTA
+217 FTQ
-223 PCSHSERPA
+223 ER
-232 VESQPEVIHFRPLES
+232 QPEVAICSFS
-247 SRLDVNLTSRRFKS
+247 
-261 LILQP
+261 
-266 SVVFQEL
+266 EL
-273 VTSLLAEKVQ
+273 VSSLLAEKVQ
-283 ILKSSSYKDLSSSL
+283 TLKSSSYKDLSSSL

-303 LPEDMDLMSRSGW
+303 LPEDMDLMSRSEW

-395 HTAHTTSEARRWASL
+395 HTAHTTSEARRWATL
-410 VSVITGA
+410 VSVVTGA
-417 RAAEVCHL
+417 RSAEVCHL

-445 GEGKSVKNKHS
+445 GDGKSVKNKHS
-456 VRLVPLTDGAYGFD
+456 VRLVPLTDGAYGFY
-470 LASFLEWVYMQPEDE
+470 LKSFLEWVDMQPDE

-498 WFNSRVIT
+498 WFNSRVLT

-557 HAVGR
+557 HAVQR
-562 LAEVLKTAL
+562 LADAL
-571 L
+571 AVTFG

>member
-9 TVYPSSSFSGSP
+9 TVCPSSSFSGSL
-21 YLYGQV
+21 YLYGQG

-35 LTQIKDLAVP
+35 LTQINLLSVAKP
-45 QLVRRTNGR
+45 QLVRRANGR
-54 YTIRFRFKGATSPFL
+54 YTIRFRLKGQTTPFL

-76 DRRTATM
+76 DRRVATM

-96 LDRQEVSLQEL
+96 LDRPEVSLQEL
-107 TTHLKSMAE
+107 TEHLRSMAE
-116 QFLTDET
+116 QFLTDASD
-123 NDYWNGLEVA
+123 DYWNGLEVA

-184 TDGGGDDNN
+184 IDDNN
-193 HTDES
+193 HTDYS
-198 TIGDSTAILNNEQG
+198 TIGDSTSILKNEQG
-212 DRPAV
+212 DRPVV
-217 FTQVTA
+217 FTQ
-223 PCSHSERPA
+223 ER
-232 VESQPEVIHFRPLES
+232 
-247 SRLDVNLTSRRFKS
+247 
-261 LILQP
+261 QP
-266 SVVFQEL
+266 SVVFSSL
-273 VTSLLAEKVQ
+273 VSSLLAEKVQ
-283 ILKSSSYKDLSSSL
+283 TLKTSSYKDLSSSL

-325 SEVRPSTINKLLTK
+325 AEVRPSTINKLLTK

-359 ERMKLTKDID
+359 ERMKLTKDTD
-369 SKRRAFTDEELER
+369 SKRRAFADEELER

-410 VSVITGA
+410 VSVVTGA
-417 RAAEVCHL
+417 RSAEVCHL

-445 GEGKSVKNKHS
+445 GGGKSVS
-456 VRLVPLTDGAYGFD
+456 VV
-470 LASFLEWVYMQPEDE
+470 
-485 GPLFGMTPSAYSS
+485 
-498 WFNSRVIT
+498 
-506 EALPDAENVSLHSLR
+506 
-521 HWLATRMKER
+521 
-531 GVNLVDAQG
+531 
-540 ILGHSS
+540 
-546 QSITYD
+546 
-552 LYGKG
+552 
-557 HAVGR
+557 
-562 LAEVLKTAL
+562 
-571 L
+571 

>member
-35 LTQIKDLAVP
+35 LTQIKDLATP

-54 YTIRFRFKGATSPFL
+54 YTVRFRLKGATTPFL

-76 DRRTATM
+76 DRRVATM

-96 LDRQEVSLQEL
+96 LDKPDVSLQEL
-107 TTHLKSMAE
+107 TAHLRSMAE
-116 QFLTDET
+116 QFLTDASD
-123 NDYWNGLEVA
+123 DYWNGLEVA

-148 QALSLDQQKGI
+148 QALSLEQQKGI

-172 VDTGDTSGLIKL
+172 VDTGDTSGLIDIVMNNSRDSGTSNL
-184 TDGGGDDNN
+184 TDY
-193 HTDES
+193 S
-198 TIGDSTAILNNEQG
+198 TIGDSTSILKNEQG
-212 DRPAV
+212 DRPVV
-217 FTQVTA
+217 FT
-223 PCSHSERPA
+223 HER
-232 VESQPEVIHFRPLES
+232 
-247 SRLDVNLTSRRFKS
+247 
-261 LILQP
+261 QP
-266 SVVFQEL
+266 SVVFSSL
-273 VTSLLAEKVQ
+273 VSSLLAEKVQ
-283 ILKSSSYKDLSSSL
+283 TLKSSSYKDLSSSL

-303 LPEDMDLMSRSGW
+303 LPENMDLMSRSEW

-325 SEVRPSTINKLLTK
+325 AEVRPSTINKLLTK

-344 DYGLMNGQLEGRNPI
+344 DYALMNGHLEGRNPI
-359 ERMKLTKDID
+359 ERMKLVKDVD
-369 SKRRAFTDEELER
+369 SKRRAFTDDELEG
-382 LLVRVEAE
+382 LLGRVEAE

-395 HTAHTTSEARRWASL
+395 HTAQTSSEARRWASL
-410 VSVITGA
+410 VSVVTGA
-417 RAAEVCHL
+417 RSAEVCHL

-470 LASFLEWVYMQPEDE
+470 LASFLSWVNTQSDE

-498 WFNSRVIT
+498 WFNSRVMT
-506 EALPDAENVSLHSLR
+506 EALGDAENVSLHSLR

>member
-9 TVYPSSSFSGSP
+9 TVCPSSSFSGSP
-21 YLYGQV
+21 YLYQQV
-27 YTPSPDTR
+27 YTSSPDTR
-35 LTQIKDLAVP
+35 LTQINLLGVACSLLAKP
-45 QLVRRTNGR
+45 QLVRRANGR
-54 YTIRFRFKGATSPFL
+54 YTIRFRLKGQPIPFL

-76 DRRTATM
+76 DRRVATM
-83 RQRELAATAKAFM
+83 RQRELAATAKSFM
-96 LDRQEVSLQEL
+96 LDRPDVSLQEL
-107 TTHLKSMAE
+107 TEHLRSMAE
-116 QFLTDET
+116 QFLTDASD
-123 NDYWNGLEVA
+123 DYWNGLEVA

-184 TDGGGDDNN
+184 IDDNN
-193 HTDES
+193 HTDYS
-198 TIGDSTAILNNEQG
+198 TIGDSTSILKNEQG

-217 FTQVTA
+217 FTQE
-223 PCSHSERPA
+223 P
-232 VESQPEVIHFRPLES
+232 QPEVTIA
-247 SRLDVNLTSRRFKS
+247 D
-261 LILQP
+261 QP
-266 SVVFQEL
+266 AICSFSEL
-273 VTSLLAEKVQ
+273 VSSLLAEKVQ
-283 ILKSSSYKDLSSSL
+283 TLKSSSYKDLSSSL

-303 LPEDMDLMSRSGW
+303 LPEDMDLMSRSEW

-395 HTAHTTSEARRWASL
+395 HTAHTTFEARRWASL
-410 VSVITGA
+410 VSVVTGA
-417 RAAEVCHL
+417 RSAEVCHL

-445 GEGKSVKNKHS
+445 GDGKSVKNKHS
-456 VRLVPLTDGAYGFD
+456 VRLVPLTDGACGLD
-470 LASFLEWVYMQPEDE
+470 LKSFLEWVDMQPDE

-498 WFNSRVIT
+498 WFNSRVLT
-506 EALPDAENVSLHSLR
+506 EALGDSQDVSLHSLR

>member
-1 MTDINHDN
+1 
-9 TVYPSSSFSGSP
+9 
-21 YLYGQV
+21 
-27 YTPSPDTR
+27 
-35 LTQIKDLAVP
+35 
-45 QLVRRTNGR
+45 
-54 YTIRFRFKGATSPFL
+54 
-69 SVSTRST
+69 
-76 DRRTATM
+76 M

-96 LDRQEVSLQEL
+96 LDRPEVSLQEL
-107 TTHLKSMAE
+107 TEHLRSMAE
-116 QFLTDET
+116 QFLTDASD
-123 NDYWNGLEVA
+123 DYWNGLEVA

-172 VDTGDTSGLIKL
+172 VDTGDTSGLIDIVMNNL
-184 TDGGGDDNN
+184 TNN
-193 HTDES
+193 S
-198 TIGDSTAILNNEQG
+198 TICDSMAILSNEQG
-212 DRPAV
+212 VSPEV
-217 FTQVTA
+217 FTR
-223 PCSHSERPA
+223 ER
-232 VESQPEVIHFRPLES
+232 
-247 SRLDVNLTSRRFKS
+247 
-261 LILQP
+261 QP
-266 SVVFQEL
+266 SVVFSSL
-273 VTSLLAEKVQ
+273 VSSLLAEKVQ
-283 ILKSSSYKDLSSSL
+283 TLKSSSYKDLSSSL

-303 LPEDMDLMSRSGW
+303 LPEDMDLMSRSEW

-325 SEVRPSTINKLLTK
+325 AEVRPSTINRLLTK

-382 LLVRVEAE
+382 LLVRVESE

-410 VSVITGA
+410 VSVVTGA
-417 RAAEVCHL
+417 RSAEVCHL

-445 GEGKSVKNKHS
+445 GDGKSVKNKHS
-456 VRLVPLTDGAYGFD
+456 VRLVPLTDGACGLD
-470 LASFLEWVYMQPEDE
+470 LKSFLEWVDMQPDE

-498 WFNSRVIT
+498 WFNSRVLT
-506 EALPDAENVSLHSLR
+506 EALPDAENISLHSLR

-557 HAVGR
+557 HAVQR
-562 LAEVLKTAL
+562 LADAL
-571 L
+571 AVTFG

>member
-21 YLYGQV
+21 YLYQQV
-27 YTPSPDTR
+27 CTSSPDTR
-35 LTQIKDLAVP
+35 LTQINLLGVAKP
-45 QLVRRTNGR
+45 QLVRRANGR
-54 YTIRFRFKGATSPFL
+54 YTIRFRLKGQTTPFL

-76 DRRTATM
+76 DRRVATM

-96 LDRQEVSLQEL
+96 LDRPEVSLQEL
-107 TTHLKSMAE
+107 TEHLRSMAE
-116 QFLTDET
+116 QFLTDASD
-123 NDYWNGLEVA
+123 DYWNGLEVA

-184 TDGGGDDNN
+184 IDGGVSQLTDDDN
-193 HTDES
+193 HTDYS
-198 TIGDSTAILNNEQG
+198 TIGDSSSILNNEQG

-217 FTQVTA
+217 FTQ
-223 PCSHSERPA
+223 ERQ
-232 VESQPEVIHFRPLES
+232 S
-247 SRLDVNLTSRRFKS
+247 
-261 LILQP
+261 
-266 SVVFQEL
+266 SVVFSSL
-273 VTSLLAEKVQ
+273 VSSLLAEKVQ
-283 ILKSSSYKDLSSSL
+283 TLKSSSYKDLSSSL

-303 LPEDMDLMSRSGW
+303 LPEDMDLMSRSEW

-382 LLVRVEAE
+382 LLVRVESE

-410 VSVITGA
+410 VSVVTGA
-417 RAAEVCHL
+417 RSAEVCHL

-445 GEGKSVKNKHS
+445 GDGKSVKNKHS

-470 LASFLEWVYMQPEDE
+470 LASFLSWVDTQPDE

-498 WFNSRVIT
+498 WFNSRVMT
-506 EALPDAENVSLHSLR
+506 EALGDAENVSLHSLR